1 MSDTEPSEV
10 REQYRLISGSHG
22 RWEEGK
28 QVIYEKG
35 DLIDLTPEEVS
46 GLRKRV
52 VKIESPSELMD
63 WSFVQSQ
70 TVPEVLEVVKGLDDI
85 DSLSALLE
93 SEKSGANRIGVRKGV
108 EERIKELS

>member
-1 MSDTEPSEV
+1 MSTTA
-10 REQYRLISGSHG
+10 RYRITKGSIG
-22 RWEEGK
+22 RYEGGENI
-28 QVIYEKG
+28 IYKKG
-35 DLIDLTPEEVS
+35 DAIELDSQGYLAHKFQVEPWPENVPKE
-46 GLRKRV
+46 
-52 VKIESPSELMD
+52 SELMD

-70 TVPEVLEVVKGLDDI
+70 TVPEVLEVVKGLDDT